1 MVDTPRVLIADGH
14 ELMRESLSLL
24 LGREE
29 SVEVVGA
36 VGDGEAALSAADS
49 TRPDAVI
56 LDIGPRINGIE
67 VSGQL
72 RERQPDAGIILISSH
87 DRAEYM
93 KEFLKD
99 DSAGK
104 AYLLKTTLNS
114 TRDLVRTIQDVCVGR
129 TVLDPAMVSKL
140 TTSTNV
146 RVGSEL
152 KGLTNREL
160 QVLALMSKAH
170 SNRAIAEILF
180 IQPRTVEH
188 HISSILAK
196 LGFNADGEYHG
207 RVHAVLTYLDATGQ
221 LPLAAHEIGRE
232 TQRAEPV
239 APTPFSERPA
249 VAGPAFRGFQGFQQK
264 AA

>member
-1 MVDTPRVLIADGH
+1 MGEQIRVLVADGH
-14 ELMRESLSLL
+14 ELMRESLDLL
-24 LGREE
+24 LGRDEAI
-29 SVEVVGA
+29 EVVGA
-36 VGDGEAALSAADS
+36 VADGHAAVAMAVTTRADV
-49 TRPDAVI
+49 VI
-56 LDIGPRINGIE
+56 LDIGLPRINGIE
-67 VSGQL
+67 SGRRI
-72 RERQPDAGIILISSH
+72 REHMPETGIVLLSSH

-114 TRDLVRTIQDVCVGR
+114 TRDLVRTIQDVAVGR

-146 RVGSEL
+146 RMGSEL

-160 QVLALMSKAH
+160 QVLALMAKAH
-170 SNRAIAEILF
+170 SNRSIAEILF

-188 HISSILAK
+188 HISSILSK

-221 LPLAAHEIGRE
+221 LPLKSPDLESVTEASREPAPAIGR
-232 TQRAEPV
+232 PV
-239 APTPFSERPA
+239 SERIS
-249 VAGPAFRGFQGFQQK
+249 AGTFHR
-264 AA
+264 

>member
-1 MVDTPRVLIADGH
+1 MVDQIHVLVADGH

-24 LGREE
+24 LGREKLIN
-29 SVEVVGA
+29 VVGA
-36 VGDGEAALSAADS
+36 VGDGHAAVAMAAT
-49 TRPDAVI
+49 TRADTVI
-56 LDIGPRINGIE
+56 LDIGLPRINGIE
-67 VSGQL
+67 AAQRIRNHRPGT
-72 RERQPDAGIILISSH
+72 GIVLLSSH

-104 AYLLKTTLNS
+104 AYLLKATLNS
-114 TRDLVRTIQDVCVGR
+114 TRDLVRTIQDVVQGR

-140 TTSTNV
+140 TTTTNV
-146 RVGSEL
+146 RLGSEL

-160 QVLALMSKAH
+160 QVLALMAKAN
-170 SNRAIAEILF
+170 SNRAIAETLF

-221 LPLAAHEIGRE
+221 LPLESHNLE
-232 TQRAEPV
+232 RAVGGGQQVTHFSPV
-239 APTPFSERPA
+239 GNVPVGAYSR
-249 VAGPAFRGFQGFQQK
+249 
-264 AA
+264 

>member
-1 MVDTPRVLIADGH
+1 MVDILRIVIADGH

-24 LGREE
+24 LGRED
-29 SVEVVGA
+29 SVEVVAA
-36 VGDGEAALSAADS
+36 VADGPAALAAAS
-49 TRPDAVI
+49 ENRPDAIIV
-56 LDIGPRINGIE
+56 DIGLPKINGIE
-67 VSGQL
+67 VSSKIRGTL
-72 RERQPDAGIILISSH
+72 PETGIVLISSH

-104 AYLLKTTLNS
+104 AYLLKATLNS
-114 TRDLVRTIQDVCVGR
+114 TRDLIRTIQDVCVGR

-160 QVLALMSKAH
+160 QVIALMAKAH
-170 SNRAIAEILF
+170 SNRAIAEILY

-188 HISSILAK
+188 HISSILASW
-196 LGFNADGEYHG
+196 D
-207 RVHAVLTYLDATGQ
+207 LTLTANIPVGSTQCLRTLMQPASCLSRRMTCTGLPSRRSSQ
-221 LPLAAHEIGRE
+221 LPRRSLSA
-232 TQRAEPV
+232 
-239 APTPFSERPA
+239 
-249 VAGPAFRGFQGFQQK
+249 
-264 AA
+264 

>member
-1 MVDTPRVLIADGH
+1 MVDIPRIVIADGH
-14 ELMRESLSLL
+14 ELMRESFSLL
-24 LGREE
+24 LGRED
-29 SVEVVGA
+29 SVEVVAA
-36 VGDGEAALSAADS
+36 VADGPAALAAPS
-49 TRPDAVI
+49 ENRPDAIIV
-56 LDIGPRINGIE
+56 DIGLPKINGIE
-67 VSGQL
+67 VSSKI
-72 RERQPDAGIILISSH
+72 RETLPETGIILISSH

-104 AYLLKTTLNS
+104 AYLLKATLNS
-114 TRDLVRTIQDVCVGR
+114 TRDLIRTIQDVCVGR

-160 QVLALMSKAH
+160 QVIALMAKAH
-170 SNRAIAEILF
+170 SNRAIAEILY

-221 LPLAAHEIGRE
+221 LPLQAHDLHRV
-232 TQRAEPV
+232 AEPEEQPV
-239 APTPFSERPA
+239 PTPFSERLNRTST
-249 VAGPAFRGFQGFQQK
+249 FSGFQQR